1 MEIFTLVTGIA
12 YIILEIRQK
21 RLMWIVGVVTAL
33 AAMYMFF
40 IQGLYASLALN
51 AYYFVVSFW
60 GLYQWRKD
68 EAKLSAAGRCPE
80 GFAAGTS
87 PSGAS
92 PAGASPSGA
101 SPAGTFP
108 AGASK
113 ADAGNE
119 GKDVIHLNRLG
130 WGTVAGCAAVFA
142 SGCILLHFVLGFLGD
157 SMTDLDAAVAMMSAV
172 ATYMLSRSYLQ
183 QWLLW
188 IVADALS
195 AVLCATQGM
204 WWMTV
209 LYVLYTAS
217 AAYGYIYWRRRG
229 VYLDDAQPLPQS
241 HPQPHPQSL
250 SQPFPQDTAK
260 SGTKSTVDSGAQS
273 TAESVTK
280 SPERRSE

>member
-1 MEIFTLVTGIA
+1 MFDTLMEIFTLVTGIA

-21 RLMWIVGVVTAL
+21 SLMWIVGVVTAL

-51 AYYFVVSFW
+51 AYYFAVSFW

-68 EAKLSAAGRCPE
+68 EAKLSGAGRRPE
-80 GFAAGTS
+80 GSAAE
-87 PSGAS
+87 AS
-92 PAGASPSGA
+92 PAE
-101 SPAGTFP
+101 
-108 AGASK
+108 
-113 ADAGNE
+113 AGNE
-119 GKDVIHLNRLG
+119 GRDVIHLNRLG

-188 IVADALS
+188 IVADTLS

-204 WWMTV
+204 WWMTA
-209 LYVLYTAS
+209 LYAFYTAS

-229 VYLDDAQPLPQS
+229 VYLDDAQPLPQ
-241 HPQPHPQSL
+241 PL
-250 SQPFPQDTAK
+250 SQPFPQDTA
-260 SGTKSTVDSGAQS
+260 DSGAQS
-273 TAESVTK
+273 TADSGMQSIAESGTK

>member
-1 MEIFTLVTGIA
+1 MFDTLMEIFTLVTGIA

-21 RLMWIVGVVTAL
+21 SLMWIVGVVTAL

-51 AYYFVVSFW
+51 AYYFAVSFW

-68 EAKLSAAGRCPE
+68 EAKLSAAGRLPE
-80 GFAAGTS
+80 GSAA
-87 PSGAS
+87 
-92 PAGASPSGA
+92 GA
-101 SPAGTFP
+101 SPAGTSP
-108 AGASK
+108 AGTSPAEVSK

-204 WWMTV
+204 WWMTA

-229 VYLDDAQPLPQS
+229 VYLDDAQLLPQ
-241 HPQPHPQSL
+241 PLPQSL

-260 SGTKSTVDSGAQS
+260 SGTKSTAESGAQS
-273 TAESVTK
+273 TAESGTK